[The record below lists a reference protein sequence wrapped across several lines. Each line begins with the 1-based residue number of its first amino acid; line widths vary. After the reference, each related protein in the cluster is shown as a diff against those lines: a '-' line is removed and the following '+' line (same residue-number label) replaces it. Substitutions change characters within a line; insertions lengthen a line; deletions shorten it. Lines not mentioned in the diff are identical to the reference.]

1 MYDIVQ
7 GSEICTHTI
16 EHVMLKCYLVNV
28 LFAVY
33 SKTGKHLKYIL
44 SFINVHI
51 FAGVVCFSYN
61 LSCFMWT
68 IYELARLP
76 VYSLPFMFSL
86 MSDLSCG
93 LALNLKKCPH
103 AWHVAAN
110 TPLSRLSFTGE
121 WLKIYSTVKLHA
133 IRIRPNVVPMI
144 FFNFG
149 GGLVREWWLKDKV
162 N

>member
-7 GSEICTHTI
+7 GSKICTHTI
-16 EHVMLKCYLVNV
+16 EYVMLKCYFVNV
-28 LFAVY
+28 LFVVY
-33 SKTGKHLKYIL
+33 SKTRKHLKDI

-51 FAGVVCFSYN
+51 FAGAVCFSF
-61 LSCFMWT
+61 SFFVWT

-76 VYSLPFMFSL
+76 VYSLPFIFSM

-93 LALNLKKCPH
+93 LALNLKKCPQ

-121 WLKIYSTVKLHA
+121 WLKIYSTVG
-133 IRIRPNVVPMI
+133 VV
-144 FFNFG
+144 
-149 GGLVREWWLKDKV
+149 WLESDS
-162 N
+162 